1 MVKLVGFVLSPS
13 EHPIYLLKN
22 LVGRFSPLYYIV
34 RTQAKIA
41 DVVTNKLVM
50 STSKSFE
57 NLLRYPLP
65 MLCHR
70 PKVFH
75 NRFDLLS
82 NQDH

>member
-41 DVVTNKLVM
+41 DVVTNKLVF
-50 STSKSFE
+50 SKFTLVFLASLKYISYF
-57 NLLRYPLP
+57 
-65 MLCHR
+65 CSVR
-70 PKVFH
+70 P
-75 NRFDLLS
+75 RRPC
-82 NQDH
+82 

>member
-50 STSKSFE
+50 STSKSCAYISITIKTDW
-57 NLLRYPLP
+57 LMMSYTVTKLAD
-65 MLCHR
+65 
-70 PKVFH
+70 V
-75 NRFDLLS
+75 S
-82 NQDH
+82 